1 MIVGFTELFDDDGID
16 EDEVDVEEDEDDVS
30 SSIISLS
37 DAISKMVHSIR
48 MFCF

>member
-1 MIVGFTELFDDDGID
+1 MVIVGFAELFDDD
-16 EDEVDVEEDEDDVS
+16 EDEVDVEEDEDEDDVS

-37 DAISKMVHSIR
+37 DAISKMFHSIR